1 MQEQGATASQPGP
14 AGPGD
19 PGPCTPAPP
28 PSRPASAAI
37 SLSWPRLEGVRQA
50 TGPLIAGSLAT
61 GMAFDLWVRSGT
73 NALGA
78 AATVW
83 TLVALV
89 LASGESGNRSAAGCF
104 VGAAGLT
111 AWLVLRA
118 SPWLVLPDLAAIG
131 CLVAAGVLLGPEG
144 SPFDLRWS
152 TLCVRALVLLPRL
165 VWVPLWMARPLTAL
179 VRRVTGRRRSDVVAL
194 ARGLAIAV
202 PIAAVLGLLL
212 GSADPVFAS
221 FFNAHGGLDPGDALL
236 HLALV
241 ACGALLLG
249 AIVAGASSRQA
260 APAAGRAGWGT
271 REALVVMW
279 VIDVLFGLFAVAQVV
294 AALGGGEAALRDAG
308 VTYSDYARSGFFQLL
323 WVAGLS
329 WIVIVVARNAIPAEP
344 GPQRSALIASIE
356 VAIGLVL
363 LIVYVAHSRLQL
375 YEVAYGFTM
384 LRLYSHVFAGVA
396 AAAFVL
402 LGASVAGLGAS
413 RSWLFGAVGAVA
425 LAALVGLNAASPEAV
440 VVRLNVQRAEQTG
453 KLDADYAGSLSD
465 DATPLALSPG
475 PGLSPVHRDRLRGA
489 VCAAT
494 PPAATGWASYNVAA
508 QAALDARRR
517 ACRR

>member
-1 MQEQGATASQPGP
+1 MQEQGATASQPSP

-28 PSRPASAAI
+28 PPRPASAAI
-37 SLSWPRLEGVRQA
+37 SLSWPRLEGVPQA
-50 TGPLIAGSLAT
+50 TGSLIAGSLAT

-89 LASGESGNRSAAGCF
+89 LASGESGNRWAAGCF
-104 VGAAGLT
+104 VGAAGLA

-144 SPFDLRWS
+144 SPFDLCWS

-194 ARGLAIAV
+194 ARGLAVAV